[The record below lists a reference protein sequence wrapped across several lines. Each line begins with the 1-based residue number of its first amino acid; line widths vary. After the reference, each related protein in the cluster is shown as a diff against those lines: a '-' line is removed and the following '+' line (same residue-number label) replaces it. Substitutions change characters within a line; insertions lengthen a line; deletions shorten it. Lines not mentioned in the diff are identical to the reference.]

1 MCFNIN
7 PRDELRS
14 VIFARINRNIRSLP
28 EKTRESV
35 LEAIEEA
42 NFGVFEEFM
51 DYYSPEDEIRKE
63 YSGLI
68 EEEEFNKLFSKC
80 VDEFIGKI

>member
-1 MCFNIN
+1 
-7 PRDELRS
+7 
-14 VIFARINRNIRSLP
+14 
-28 EKTRESV
+28 
-35 LEAIEEA
+35 
-42 NFGVFEEFM
+42 M